1 MDISN
6 EMIDKLADLSKLEF
20 NGDEKEKLKTDL
32 NKIITFIDKLN
43 ELDTKNVEPLI
54 FMSNEVN
61 MLREDEVKQT
71 ITHEEAMLNAPS
83 KDSDYFRVTK
93 FLEK

>member
-6 EMIDKLADLSKLEF
+6 ETIDKLADLAKLEF
-20 NGDEKEKLKTDL
+20 SGDEKEKLKDDL

-43 ELDTKNVEPLI
+43 ELDTQNVEPLI

-61 MLREDEVKQT
+61 MLRDDVVKQV
-71 ITHEEAMLNAPS
+71 ITHEEAMKNAPS

>member
-6 EMIDKLADLSKLEF
+6 ETIDKLADLAKLEF
-20 NGDEKEKLKTDL
+20 SGDEKEKLKDDL
-32 NKIITFIDKLN
+32 NKIISFIDKLN
-43 ELDTKNVEPLI
+43 ELDTQNVEPLI

-61 MLREDEVKQT
+61 MLRDDVVKQV
-71 ITHEEAMLNAPS
+71 ITHEEAMKNATS

>member
-20 NGDEKEKLKTDL
+20 NGDEKEKLKADL

>member
-6 EMIDKLADLSKLEF
+6 ETIEKLADIDKLEF
-20 NGDEKEKLKTDL
+20 NGEEKEKLKDDL

-43 ELDTKNVEPLI
+43 ELDTQNVEPLI

-61 MLREDEVKQT
+61 MLRVDEVKQV
-71 ITHEEAMLNAPS
+71 ITKEEAMKNAPS

>member
-6 EMIDKLADLSKLEF
+6 ETIDKLADLAKLEF
-20 NGDEKEKLKTDL
+20 TGDEKEKLKDDL

-43 ELDTKNVEPLI
+43 ELDTQNVEPLI

-61 MLREDEVKQT
+61 MLRDDLVKQV
-71 ITHEEAMLNAPS
+71 ITHEEAMKNAPS